1 MILSF
6 IFIILKLI
14 IQYLLQDINSIED
27 HVNAFKDSIST
38 TRRFSNPLY

>member
-6 IFIILKLI
+6 MVIILKLI

-27 HVNAFKDSIST
+27 HLDAFKDSMKT
-38 TRRFSNPLY
+38 TRHF